1 MSLYT
6 AETRRLVKRRF
17 TKILLIGAVAVLA
30 AIAAGMFF
38 THEKIGPAQVAV
50 AQQKADADFQQQ
62 TQSADQQKQL
72 CRKAKGTPDAA
83 HFPPSCDEI
92 TPPARDTFQTQWYLP
107 ATFILRDDFGAM
119 VTTLAGV
126 LALAAFVVGASF
138 VGAEW
143 NSGGMMNLLLWR
155 PRRLQVL
162 GAKLGA
168 LLLSLTAY
176 GVVISAAWTGIFWLI
191 ARYRGTTAGMTSGV
205 WQSFG
210 LAELRALVLV
220 LVAAA
225 VGFGLASAGRHTAV
239 AFGVAIGVAVIMQV
253 GLVTVLQLAKVKFAE
268 LYLIRIWLQAW
279 LEKSVKLQD
288 HDACNFSVGN
298 GCEPDSMTLTWQQ
311 SGTAMAILVVLVVG
325 AALWT
330 VRSRDIT

>member
-1 MSLYT
+1 VSLYA

-30 AIAAGMFF
+30 AIAVGMFF

-50 AQQKADADFQQQ
+50 AQQKADAEFQVQ
-62 TQSADQQKQL
+62 TQEAAHQKQL
-72 CRKAKGTPDAA
+72 CQQAKGTPDAGN
-83 HFPPSCDEI
+83 FPPACDDI
-92 TPPARDTFQTQWYLP
+92 TPPTRDNFQTDWYLP
-107 ATFILRDDFGAM
+107 ATFNLRSDFGAM

-162 GAKLGA
+162 STKLSA
-168 LLLSLTAY
+168 LLIGLTAY
-176 GVVISAAWTGIFWLI
+176 AVVIAAAWTGIFWLI
-191 ARYRGTTAGMTSGV
+191 ARYRGTTAKMTSGV

-210 LAELRALVLV
+210 LTELRALALV

-239 AFGVAIGVAVIMQV
+239 AFGVAIGVAVIMQI
-253 GLVTVLQLAKVKFAE
+253 GLVTVLELAKVKFAE
-268 LYLIRIWLQAW
+268 LYLIPIWLQAW

-288 HDACNFSVGN
+288 YNSCNFSVAN
-298 GCEPDSMTLTWQQ
+298 SCEPDSMTLTWHQA
-311 SGTAMAILVVLVVG
+311 GTGMAILVVLVVG
-325 AALWT
+325 AAMWT
-330 VRSRDIT
+330 IRRRDIT